1 MPNSLSKQRSAL
13 KTIDISCFVKKI
25 FLQKNFEIKSLQLL
39 NVKKQKNHK
48 NKNKSI
54 KTKKKPKKLEIE
66 NGGTYQADE

>member
-1 MPNSLSKQRSAL
+1 
-13 KTIDISCFVKKI
+13 
-25 FLQKNFEIKSLQLL
+25 LL

-54 KTKKKPKKLEIE
+54 KTKKPKKLEIE